1 MPNQQGRVPRRG
13 RTWFGYVYENGRR
26 RQVNTHCTDRTA
38 ALIALR
44 QLEQDAADPRK
55 AAAART
61 TLRHI
66 LEMLVEARWSD
77 AKAGK
82 RAPETA
88 HFYAKTSG
96 TLLRLF
102 GEDFRLSQ
110 LDAPAVDAFIRARR
124 DEDTSDHTI
133 HKELT
138 TLRAALR
145 IALRARLWSG
155 NLHEVMP
162 ERFSSGYKPRNR
174 A

>member
-1 MPNQQGRVPRRG
+1 MPKQQGRVTRRG
-13 RTWFGYVYENGRR
+13 RIWFGYVYENGRR
-26 RQVNTHCTDRTA
+26 KQVNTHCTDRTA

-44 QLEQDAADPRK
+44 QFEQDAADPRK

-102 GEDFRLSQ
+102 GEDFEAEFSLSDRSDMKYPVLLGRSLLRQ
-110 LDAPAVDAFIRARR
+110 GRFVVDVARRNLSYKVQARAAARRAR
-124 DEDTSDHTI
+124 
-133 HKELT
+133 
-138 TLRAALR
+138 
-145 IALRARLWSG
+145 
-155 NLHEVMP
+155 P
-162 ERFSSGYKPRNR
+162 
-174 A
+174 